1 MTASPTFM
9 AVDVG
14 TRSARAGLFDA
25 AGGPLA
31 TANAPLDL
39 SCPRDGEA
47 VYAMDAIWQGV
58 LAALRDCARAA
69 PEAAAATAG
78 LAFDATSSLHLEG
91 LAPALGFDVICWM
104 DHRGEAQARRVDATG
119 HGYLAQLGGRISP
132 EMHLPKLMWL
142 REAAPGAWAG
152 VTAVRDLCDAL
163 AQRAT
168 GRDGHSLCGLSCK
181 WPFLPGADPAW
192 QSDLLAEVGLADLP
206 ARGVLAAGG
215 QPVGA
220 LHGRLL
226 PEVAQATGLPAGLPV
241 AVGLIDAEA
250 GALGALGAGF
260 SGRMARRAALIGGT
274 STSILAFAPDARRI
288 PGVWG
293 PFRDAL
299 FPDAWMHE
307 AGLTM
312 SGAALDAVLLH
323 HAAGP
328 GAADARAHA
337 TVAAEVEAVLAA
349 EGPAFAAQR
358 HIVPD
363 WLGNRAPL
371 GAGDVRALAMGMGP
385 DTDRRALLELY
396 YATARALALQT
407 RHILEHLNRHG
418 HALDEAAIAG
428 GHRRNPLL
436 MRLYADA
443 LGMRLVDVLVEEPVL
458 LGTAMVAAVAAGHHA
473 TLFDALDAMAPA
485 QREVSPDPRWRA
497 AHDLA
502 HGIYLDLF
510 AARNAAERRAAAL
523 GADPAMG
530 CDADRAYQETWSA

>member
-1 MTASPTFM
+1 MSAPAAPPATYM

-14 TRSARAGLFDA
+14 TRAARAGLFDG
-25 AGGPLA
+25 AGRAIA
-31 TANAPLDL
+31 TAQAPLDL
-39 SCPRDGEA
+39 RCPRDGEA
-47 VYAMDAIWQGV
+47 VYAMDALWQAV
-58 LAALRDCARAA
+58 LAALRDCAAAA
-69 PEAAAATAG
+69 PEAAAAAAG
-78 LAFDATSSLHLEG
+78 LAFDATSSVQIEG

-104 DHRGEAQARRVDATG
+104 DHRGEAQARRIDATG
-119 HGYLAQLGGRISP
+119 HRYLDVLGGSVSP

-142 REAAPGAWAG
+142 REAAPEAWAG
-152 VTAVRDLCDAL
+152 VRAVRDLCDAL
-163 AQRAT
+163 AHRAT
-168 GRDGHSLCGLSCK
+168 GRDGHSLCGLACK
-181 WPFLPGADPAW
+181 WPYLPGAEPAW
-192 QSDLLAEVGLADLP
+192 QHDLLAAVGLAELT
-206 ARGVLAAGG
+206 ARGGLARGG

-226 PEVAQATGLPAGLPV
+226 PQVARATGLPPGLPV

-274 STSILAFAPDARRI
+274 STSLLAFAPGPRRI

-299 FPDAWMHE
+299 FAGAWMHE

-323 HAAGP
+323 HPAGP
-328 GAADARAHA
+328 GTADAPAHA
-337 TVAAEVEAVLAA
+337 AVVAEVQAALAA

-371 GAGDVRALAMGMGP
+371 GAGEVRALATGMGP

-396 YATARALALQT
+396 YATARALVLQT
-407 RHILEHLNRHG
+407 RHILDHLNRHG
-418 HALDEAAIAG
+418 HTLDEAAIAG

-436 MRLYADA
+436 MRLYADG
-443 LGMRLVDVLVEEPVL
+443 LGVGLVDVLADEPVL
-458 LGTAMVAAVAAGHHA
+458 LGTAMVAAVAAGRHA
-473 TLFDALDAMAPA
+473 TLLHALDAMAPA
-485 QREVSPDPRWRA
+485 QRSLPPDPRWRA
-497 AHDLA
+497 AHELA
-502 HGIYLDLF
+502 HAIYLDLF
-510 AARNAAERRAAAL
+510 AARNAAHRRAATLAA
-523 GADPAMG
+523 GTGPEPT
-530 CDADRAYQETWSA
+530 RHEPRSA

>member
-1 MTASPTFM
+1 MTAAPTFM

-14 TRSARAGLFDA
+14 TRAARAGLFDA
-25 AGGPLA
+25 AGRHLA
-31 TANAPLDL
+31 TASAALDL
-39 SCPRDGEA
+39 RCPRDGEA
-47 VYAMDAIWQGV
+47 VYSMDAIWQAV
-58 LAALRDCARAA
+58 LDALRDCAAA
-69 PEAAAATAG
+69 EPEAAAAAAG
-78 LAFDATSSLHLEG
+78 LAFDATSSVQLDG

-104 DHRGEAQARRVDATG
+104 DHRGEAQARRIDATG
-119 HGYLAQLGGRISP
+119 HAYLDSLGGSVSP

-142 REAAPGAWAG
+142 REAAPEAWAC

-181 WPFLPGADPAW
+181 WPYLPGAHPTW
-192 QSDLLAEVGLADLP
+192 QRDLLAEVGLSDLP
-206 ARGVLAAGG
+206 ARGALGGGG
-215 QPVGA
+215 QPVGT

-226 PEVAQATGLPAGLPV
+226 REIAQATGLPEGLPV

-260 SGRMARRAALIGGT
+260 AERMSRRVALIGGT
-274 STSILAFAPDARRI
+274 STSLLAFAPKPRRI

-299 FPDAWMHE
+299 FPGTWMHE
-307 AGLTM
+307 AGLTV
-312 SGAALDAVLLH
+312 SGAALDAILEH
-323 HAAGP
+323 HPAGP
-328 GAADARAHA
+328 GVADARTHA
-337 TVAAEVEAVLAA
+337 AVVAEVEAALAA
-349 EGPAFAAQR
+349 EGPAFAARR

-371 GAGDVRALAMGMGP
+371 GAGDVRAIVMGAGP
-385 DTDRRALLELY
+385 DTDRRALLETY

-443 LGMRLVDVLVEEPVL
+443 LGVRLVDVLADEPVL
-458 LGTAMVAAVAAGHHA
+458 LGTAMVAAVAAGHRA

-485 QREVSPDPRWRA
+485 QRAVPSDPRWRA

-502 HGIYLDLF
+502 YGIYLDLF
-510 AARNAAERRAAAL
+510 AMRNAAERRAATLMDGLAM
-523 GADPAMG
+523 DPAG
-530 CDADRAYQETWSA
+530 QEAWSP